1 MYGRGGGETTP
12 TEPSR
17 ESSLHFP
24 FFEENQQQR
33 KEEEEENRLTVSIM
47 YCWGD
52 AGDGA
57 LGLEVVEEKK
67 YLIEAKVNTAFTG
80 KKIKSIGER
89 ERSRCVLKL
98 TP

>member
-1 MYGRGGGETTP
+1 
-12 TEPSR
+12 
-17 ESSLHFP
+17 
-24 FFEENQQQR
+24 
-33 KEEEEENRLTVSIM
+33 M
-47 YCWGD
+47 YCWGE

-57 LGLEVVEEKK
+57 LGLEVVEEEK

-89 ERSRCVLKL
+89 ERSHCVLKL